1 MSFEGYFIFDADNL
15 LNGNY
20 ISKMND
26 AFDSGEKL
34 LLLIVIRR
42 ILMKTGLLLLMLFT
56 GLDR

>member
-15 LNGNY
+15 LKSDY

-34 LLLIVIRR
+34 LLLIEILKT
-42 ILMKTGLLLLMLFT
+42 LMKTG
-56 GLDR
+56 